1 MKTLKRHALRA
12 ARMMFASFAL
22 ASALAVAEQA
32 DRDKPV
38 NLEAD
43 RVSVDE
49 SRKVQIFEGN
59 VRLSKGTLT
68 ITADRLMVSQDEA
81 GYQRGVAT
89 GTTVLPHFSQKREG
103 TDEYIEGEAERIE
116 HDASAEKTE
125 FFGQAWV
132 KSGLDEVRGQYIS
145 YDAKTEKYLVT
156 SGPNGTSAKPGSGSR
171 VRAVI
176 QAKPREG
183 SAQAQP
189 IKPVSGKSLAAPL
202 KTEQTLSMP
211 RQEAAQ

>member
-1 MKTLKRHALRA
+1 MIMTTSRFPRQGIVACFFAAGFTLSPLLTH
-12 ARMMFASFAL
+12 
-22 ASALAVAEQA
+22 AEQA

-43 RVSVDE
+43 RVFVDE
-49 SRKVQIFEGN
+49 ARKVQVFEGN
-59 VRLSKGTLT
+59 VRLSKGSLV
-68 ITADRLMVSQDEA
+68 IVADKLVVSQDDG

-89 GTTVLPHFSQKREG
+89 GSIVLPRFSQKREG
-103 TDEYIEGEAERIE
+103 SDETIEGEAERIE
-116 HDASAEKTE
+116 HDARGEKTE

-145 YDAKTEKYLVT
+145 FDAKTEKYLVT

-176 QAKPREG
+176 QAKPKGGAAVGASKPTSTQLRTDQSLSLPGRE
-183 SAQAQP
+183 
-189 IKPVSGKSLAAPL
+189 AAP
-202 KTEQTLSMP
+202 
-211 RQEAAQ
+211 